1 MTTKL
6 RPSEALALHRDEVL
20 AIIAKYPVSNPRVF
34 GSVARGE
41 DTVESDVD
49 ILVDKSGMLS
59 LFDLAG
65 MEIELQKVLDSEVD
79 VLTIGFIAPDM
90 RQTVEREARS
100 I

>member
-1 MTTKL
+1 MTPKL
-6 RPSEALALHRDEVL
+6 RPSEALAKHRDEVL
-20 AIIAKYPVSNPRVF
+20 AIIAKYPVANPRVF

-49 ILVDKSGMLS
+49 ILVDKSGVLS

-65 MEIELQKVLDSEVD
+65 MEIELQKVLESEVD

-100 I
+100 L

>member
-6 RPSEALALHRDEVL
+6 RPSEALAKHRDEVL

-49 ILVDKSGMLS
+49 ILVDKSGVLS

-65 MEIELQKVLDSEVD
+65 MEIELQKVLDREVD

-100 I
+100 L

>member
-6 RPSEALALHRDEVL
+6 RPSEALAKHRDEVL

-49 ILVDKSGMLS
+49 ILVDKSGVLS

-65 MEIELQKVLDSEVD
+65 MEIELQKVLESEVD

-100 I
+100 L